1 MNKEQDKVVTHI
13 KHDCH
18 NYLHNVFVNSEHYK
32 LERCGICDTIVWFRW
47 KSFWKRLT
55 SIF

>member
-32 LERCGICDTIVWFRW
+32 LERCGICDTIDYILYIIYYI
-47 KSFWKRLT
+47 KT
-55 SIF
+55 